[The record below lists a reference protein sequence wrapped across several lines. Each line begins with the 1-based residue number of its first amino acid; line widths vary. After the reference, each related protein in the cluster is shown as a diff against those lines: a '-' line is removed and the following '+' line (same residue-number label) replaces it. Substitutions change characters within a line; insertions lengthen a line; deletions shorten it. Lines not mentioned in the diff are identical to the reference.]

1 MIDFG
6 KGLVISIGKMN
17 NFLNVHD
24 VKDIGALVK
33 EALKCKHNPRADHD
47 LGQHKTLGLIF
58 MNPSLRTRLST
69 QKAGLNLGMDVM
81 VMNFSGEGW
90 ALETEEGVIM
100 NGDKAE
106 HIKEAAAVVGAYCDI
121 IGLRSFPSLKDR
133 ELDYSDHA
141 IDAFVKFAG
150 VPIVNL
156 ESATVHPCQSLTDII
171 TIEETKKVAKP
182 KVVLTWAPHPRA
194 LPQSVGNS
202 FAQWITKTDYEFVIA
217 NPEGYDLSQEF
228 TSNAK
233 VVHNP
238 DVAYEGADYIY
249 AKNWSSYEHYGQILS
264 QDANW
269 MVDERKMKLT
279 NDAKF
284 MHCLPVRRNVVV
296 SDGVIDSDSS
306 IVIQE
311 AANREF
317 AAQAVLKTILS
328 NG

>member
-1 MIDFG
+1 M
-6 KGLVISIGKMN
+6 K

-24 VKDIGALVK
+24 VKDIQSLVRTALF
-33 EALKCKHNPRADHD
+33 CKKHPRVDHE
-47 LGQHKTLGLIF
+47 LGKGKTLGLIF

-90 ALETEEGVIM
+90 ALETEEGVVM

-106 HIKEAAAVVGAYCDI
+106 HIKEAAAVVGEYCDI
-121 IGLRSFPSLKDR
+121 IGLRSFPGLKNRD
-133 ELDYSDHA
+133 LDYKDNV
-141 IDAFVKFAG
+141 INDFVKYAG

-156 ESATVHPCQSLTDII
+156 ESATVHPCQSLADIL
-171 TIEETKKVAKP
+171 TIEETKTVDKP

-202 FAQWITKTDYEFVIA
+202 FAQWINQMDYDFVIA
-217 NPEGYDLSQEF
+217 NPEGYDLSKEF
-228 TSNAK
+228 TGEAR

-238 DVAYEGADYIY
+238 EEAYEGADFIY
-249 AKNWSSYEHYGQILS
+249 AKNWSSYQEYGQILS
-264 QDANW
+264 QDGQW
-269 MVDERKMKLT
+269 MVDERKMNLT
-279 NDAKF
+279 NNAKF

-296 SDGVIDSDSS
+296 SDAVIDSDRS
-306 IVIQE
+306 IVVEE
-311 AANREF
+311 AANREW
-317 AAQAVLKTILS
+317 AAQAVLKHILS

>member
-1 MIDFG
+1 
-6 KGLVISIGKMN
+6 
-17 NFLNVHD
+17 
-24 VKDIGALVK
+24 
-33 EALKCKHNPRADHD
+33 
-47 LGQHKTLGLIF
+47 

-106 HIKEAAAVVGAYCDI
+106 HIKEAAAVVGEYCDI
-121 IGLRSFPSLKDR
+121 IGLRSFPGLKDKV
-133 ELDYSDHA
+133 LDYKDHV
-141 IDAFVKFAG
+141 INEFVKYAG

-156 ESATVHPCQSLTDII
+156 ESATVHPCQSLADIM
-171 TIEETKKVAKP
+171 TIEETKKVKKP
-182 KVVLTWAPHPRA
+182 RVVLTWAPHPRA

-202 FAQWITKTDYEFVIA
+202 FAQWITRTDYDFVIA
-217 NPEGYDLSQEF
+217 NPEGYDLSKEF
-228 TSNAK
+228 TGSAR

-238 DVAYEGADYIY
+238 DEAYKGADFIY
-249 AKNWSSYEHYGQILS
+249 AKNWSSFESYGQILS
-264 QDANW
+264 QDSNW
-269 MVDERKMKLT
+269 MVDERKMHLT
-279 NDAKF
+279 NNAKF

-296 SDGVIDSDSS
+296 SDAVIDSKNS

-311 AANREF
+311 AGNREW
-317 AAQAVLKTILS
+317 AAQAVLKKILS

>member
-1 MIDFG
+1 
-6 KGLVISIGKMN
+6 MN
-17 NFLNVHD
+17 NFLNVQD
-24 VKDIGALVK
+24 VKDFSALVQDV
-33 EALKCKHNPRADHD
+33 LNCKKDPRANSE
-47 LGQHKTLGLIF
+47 LGKNRTLGLIF

-90 ALETEEGVIM
+90 ALETEEGAIM
-100 NGDKAE
+100 NGNKAE

-121 IGLRSFPSLKDR
+121 IGLRSFPSLNDR
-133 ELDYSDHA
+133 ELDYKDHV
-141 IDAFVKFAG
+141 INEFVQYAG

-156 ESATVHPCQSLTDII
+156 ESATVHPCQSLADIA
-171 TIEETKKVAKP
+171 TIEETKKVKKP

-194 LPQSVGNS
+194 LPQSVPNS
-202 FAQWITKTDYEFVIA
+202 FAEWINKTDYDFVIA
-217 NPEGYDLSQEF
+217 NPEGYDLSSNF
-228 TSNAK
+228 TGEARI
-233 VVHNP
+233 VHDP
-238 DVAYEGADYIY
+238 DEAYAGADFIY
-249 AKNWSSYEHYGQILS
+249 AKNWSSYEAYGQVLS

-296 SDGVIDSDSS
+296 SDAVIDSKSS

-317 AAQAVLKTILS
+317 AAQAVLKQILLH
-328 NG
+328 G

>member
-1 MIDFG
+1 M
-6 KGLVISIGKMN
+6 K

-24 VKDIGALVK
+24 VKDIQSLVRTALF
-33 EALKCKHNPRADHD
+33 CKKHPRVDHE
-47 LGQHKTLGLIF
+47 LGKGKTLGLIF

-90 ALETEEGVIM
+90 ALETEEGVVM

-106 HIKEAAAVVGAYCDI
+106 HIKEAAAVVGEYCDI
-121 IGLRSFPSLKDR
+121 IGLRSFPGLKNRD
-133 ELDYSDHA
+133 LDYKDNV
-141 IDAFVKFAG
+141 INDFVKYAG

-156 ESATVHPCQSLTDII
+156 ESATVHPCQSLADIL
-171 TIEETKKVAKP
+171 TIEETKTVDKP

-202 FAQWITKTDYEFVIA
+202 FAQWINQMDYDFVIA
-217 NPEGYDLSQEF
+217 NPEGYDLSKEF
-228 TSNAK
+228 TGEAR

-238 DVAYEGADYIY
+238 EEAYEGADFIY
-249 AKNWSSYEHYGQILS
+249 AKNWSSYQEYGQILS
-264 QDANW
+264 QEGQW
-269 MVDERKMKLT
+269 MVDERKMNLT
-279 NDAKF
+279 NNAKF

-296 SDGVIDSDSS
+296 SDAVIDSDRS
-306 IVIQE
+306 IVVEE
-311 AANREF
+311 AANREW
-317 AAQAVLKTILS
+317 AAQAVLKHILS

>member
-1 MIDFG
+1 
-6 KGLVISIGKMN
+6 MN

-24 VKDIGALVK
+24 VKDINVLVA
-33 EALKCKHNPRADHD
+33 EALKCKQNPRADHG
-47 LGQHKTLGLIF
+47 LGKNKTLGLIF

-90 ALETEEGVIM
+90 ALETEEGIIM

-121 IGLRSFPSLKDR
+121 IGLRSFPSLKNR
-133 ELDYSDHA
+133 ELDYTDHV
-141 IDAFVKFAG
+141 INEFVNYAG

-171 TIEETKKVAKP
+171 TIEETKKVDRP

-202 FAQWITKTDYEFVIA
+202 FAEWINRTNYEFVIA
-217 NPEGYDLSQEF
+217 NPEGYDLSKDF
-228 TSNAK
+228 TGNAK
-233 VVHNP
+233 VVH
-238 DVAYEGADYIY
+238 DTEEAYTNADYIY
-249 AKNWSSYEHYGQILS
+249 AKNWSSYEKYGQILS

-269 MVDERKMKLT
+269 MVDERKMALT
-279 NDAKF
+279 NNAKF

-296 SDGVIDSDSS
+296 SDGVIDSPNS
-306 IVIQE
+306 IAIQE

-317 AAQAVLKTILS
+317 AAQAVLKTMLK
-328 NG
+328 NA